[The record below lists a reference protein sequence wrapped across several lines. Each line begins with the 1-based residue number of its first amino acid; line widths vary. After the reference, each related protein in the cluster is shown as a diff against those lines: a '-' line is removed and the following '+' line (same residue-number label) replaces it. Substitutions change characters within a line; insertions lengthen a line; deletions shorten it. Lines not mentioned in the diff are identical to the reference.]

1 VGGHGDQ
8 LARSLH
14 PHENQHNAQPGP
26 PLARYRE
33 RGPGGE
39 GQPPTTAHRIVAE
52 RERGGPYRSLYEYV
66 QRTGVRREAA
76 EALILAGAL
85 DGLGLG
91 RRELLWQLGLFY
103 RPPSA
108 QLALPLPLDAEMVRL
123 PEPDAWERMAMAYG
137 TLGLSTEHHPMQLLR
152 PRLHEGIASSAHLE
166 RLPDGSDVH
175 LAGLVVCRQR
185 PGTAKGILFLS
196 LEDEYGLANAII
208 KPWLYEHT
216 RLTLRAEPF
225 LLVSGRL
232 QRRDGTTN
240 VIARRVEPLAVPPA
254 LAAPRSHDWG

>member
-1 VGGHGDQ
+1 
-8 LARSLH
+8 
-14 PHENQHNAQPGP
+14 
-26 PLARYRE
+26 
-33 RGPGGE
+33 
-39 GQPPTTAHRIVAE
+39 
-52 RERGGPYRSLYEYV
+52 
-66 QRTGVRREAA
+66 VRREAA

-85 DGLGLG
+85 DSLGLG

-108 QLALPLPLDAEMVRL
+108 QLALPLPLDAAMVSL
-123 PEPDAWERMAMAYG
+123 PEPDAWERMTMAYG
-137 TLGLSTEHHPMQLLR
+137 TLGLTTEAHPMQLLR
-152 PRLHEGIASSAHLE
+152 PRLHEGIVSSAHLE
-166 RLPDGSDVH
+166 RLVDGSTVQV
-175 LAGLVVCRQR
+175 AGLVVCRQR

-208 KPWLYEHT
+208 KPWLYERD

-240 VIARRVEPLAVPPA
+240 IVAHRVQPLPVPPA